1 MNMKKIVN
9 DYIDDLEMKAKQSDK
24 YFVERNELY
33 IEKEKVKEVIR
44 NWHNMNGVSAYDIG
58 NFLQE
63 IENIVFK
70 PKVIQGDIEDE
81 TNNI

>member
-9 DYIDDLEMKAKQSDK
+9 DYIEELEDKAKHSDK
-24 YFVERNELY
+24 YFTERNELY

-44 NWHNMNGVSAYDIG
+44 KWHNMASVTIYDIG

-63 IENIVFK
+63 IEDIVFK
-70 PKVIQGDIEDE
+70 TKIKKGELG
-81 TNNI
+81 

>member
-1 MNMKKIVN
+1 MNMKKIIN

-33 IEKEKVKEVIR
+33 IEKEQIKEILR
-44 NWHNMNGVSAYDIG
+44 KWHNMNGVSVYDIG

-63 IENIVFK
+63 INDIVFK
-70 PKVIQGDIEDE
+70 PKIIQSGDDNE
-81 TNNI
+81 

>member
-24 YFVERNELY
+24 YFNERNELY
-33 IEKEKVKEVIR
+33 IEIEKIKDVIKR
-44 NWHNMNGVSAYDIG
+44 WNRMDGVSIYDIG

-63 IENIVFK
+63 IEDIVLKPEFK
-70 PKVIQGDIEDE
+70 VGVDNE
-81 TNNI
+81 